1 MDDEITTRI
10 DNGITRTAA
19 IFLAIAAILLGL
31 IAGTIG
37 HSIFSEPVV
46 VIPPPEVIKE
56 ELTETELRA
65 LASDLIATEQDRA
78 QQAIERVQTLQ
89 EELAFKEAE
98 LEKFKNA
105 KAKNTARR
113 GQLQEEIAFL
123 QIQLASAEEE
133 RESLRKE
140 LKQTIKELDFQV
152 VQTKNFKRKAKQYK
166 MESTTNLW
174 GAFLANSK
182 VKICD
187 RGTRKRHEKCHDA
200 VEDALNS
207 QMRGRFTVCVDT
219 YQSVPVLKQA
229 QREDPLPRYAARL
242 NEENKFTKKGW
253 YILFCDP
260 TLPEAGDQELKGD
273 DVPTWKST
281 YGVDEE
287 LGLDNNDYPPSNG
300 YNAAPTGGR
309 QEMDEPIEEDEML
322 EDELNLDDLD
332 LNFD

>member
-1 MDDEITTRI
+1 MDDEITSSL
-10 DNGITRTAA
+10 DYKKNNGS
-19 IFLAIAAILLGL
+19 GML
-31 IAGTIG
+31 IAIVATIFGLVAGIFG
-37 HSIFSEPVV
+37 HSTFSEPVV

-65 LASDLIATEQDRA
+65 LAEDLIASEQDRA
-78 QQAIERVQTLQ
+78 RNAIERVQTLQ

-98 LEKFKNA
+98 LAKFKSA
-105 KAKNTARR
+105 KAKGAAKRN
-113 GQLQEEIAFL
+113 QLQEEIAFL
-123 QIQLASAEEE
+123 RIQLASAEEE
-133 RESLRKE
+133 RDTLRKE

-152 VQTKNFKRKAKQYK
+152 VQTKKFKRKAKRYK

-174 GAFLANSK
+174 SAFLANSK

-187 RGTRKRHEKCHDA
+187 RGSRKRHEKCHEA
-200 VEDALNS
+200 VTEALSS

-219 YQSVPVLKQA
+219 YQSVPVLKQTVKD
-229 QREDPLPRYAARL
+229 EPLPRYAVRL

-260 TLPEAGDQELKGD
+260 TLPEAGDADLEGD
-273 DVPTWKST
+273 DIPTWKST

-287 LGLDNNDYPPSNG
+287 MGFDTPAAPSNE
-300 YNAAPTGGR
+300 NAAPMGGR
-309 QEMDEPIEEDEML
+309 EELDEPIE
-322 EDELNLDDLD
+322 DELDLGDID